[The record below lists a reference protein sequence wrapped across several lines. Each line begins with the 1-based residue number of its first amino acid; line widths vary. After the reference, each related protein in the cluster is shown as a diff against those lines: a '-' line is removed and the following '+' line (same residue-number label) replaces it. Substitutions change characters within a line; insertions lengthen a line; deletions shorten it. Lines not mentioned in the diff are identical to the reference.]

1 MNQVLNQNSRFLT
14 KQNINLLWD
23 VLLDE
28 LHIDSNNK
36 SIVTNI
42 RTVFESN
49 INPFTKNVNQ
59 NAQLVILN
67 KQFLSQVLIA
77 VNRLFPN
84 LKQEQ
89 EFKRIQISSEEASVP
104 YKIEDIRES
113 RQTDF
118 EKQVNLKRAD
128 FENSINL
135 NKPKELDFSEKIDDG
150 KILEMDALI
159 AETVARRKFDIE
171 QIQHTVVSEDA
182 ENWLQ
187 PQQREPLQPH
197 LEPHLE
203 PQQSRLEPNK
213 TTNTRLTPLEKTSSN
228 SDLSIYRKLKLKQP
242 EENVVITNPIK
253 KNVTWTD
260 QMPNTN
266 INNNNNNIS
275 LLIEEFSFPLKK
287 EKIDILT
294 DKVDILIDL
303 MTKLTK
309 QLSEPLAKQLSEPL
323 AKQLGDK
330 QLGDNQLDNESN

>member
-1 MNQVLNQNSRFLT
+1 LG
-14 KQNINLLWD
+14 LLWD

-28 LHIDSNNK
+28 LHIDANNK

-49 INPFTKNVNQ
+49 IQPFTKNVLQ
-59 NAQLVILN
+59 NTQLVILN

-89 EFKRIQISSEEASVP
+89 EFKRIQISSEEVIP

-118 EKQVNLKRAD
+118 EKQVSLKRAD

-135 NKPKELDFSEKIDDG
+135 NKPKELNFSEKIEDD
-150 KILEMDALI
+150 KITEMDALI
-159 AETVARRKFDIE
+159 AETIARRKFDIE
-171 QIQHTVVSEDA
+171 QIQHTVVSEDS

-187 PQQREPLQPH
+187 PQPH
-197 LEPHLE
+197 LDPHLE
-203 PQQSRLEPNK
+203 PQSKK
-213 TTNTRLTPLEKTSSN
+213 TTNPKLIPLEKEPSN

-242 EENVVITNPIK
+242 EENVVINSNTNK

-260 QMPNTN
+260 QIPNT
-266 INNNNNNIS
+266 NNNIS
-275 LLIEEFSFPLKK
+275 LLIEEYSYPLKK
-287 EKIDILT
+287 DKIDTLT

-309 QLSEPLAKQLSEPL
+309 QLS
-323 AKQLGDK
+323 
-330 QLGDNQLDNESN
+330 NESI

>member
-1 MNQVLNQNSRFLT
+1 MNTVLNQNPNQNSRFLT
-14 KQNINLLWD
+14 KQNLNLLWD

-28 LHIDSNNK
+28 LHIDPNNK

-89 EFKRIQISSEEASVP
+89 EFKRIQISSEEAAVP
-104 YKIEDIRES
+104 YKIEEIRES

-135 NKPKELDFSEKIDDG
+135 NKPKELYFSEKIDDG

-171 QIQHTVVSEDA
+171 QIQHTVISEET

-187 PQQREPLQPH
+187 PQPQQREQKKT
-197 LEPHLE
+197 
-203 PQQSRLEPNK
+203 PNTK
-213 TTNTRLTPLEKTSSN
+213 LNPLEKEPSN

-242 EENVVITNPIK
+242 EENVVITNTSK

-260 QMPNTN
+260 QMPNM
-266 INNNNNNIS
+266 NNNNNNIS
-275 LLIEEFSFPLKK
+275 LLIEEYSFPLKK
-287 EKIDILT
+287 DKVDILT

-309 QLSEPLAKQLSEPL
+309 QLGEPLAKQLDD
-323 AKQLGDK
+323 KQLSDKQLDDKQLSDK
-330 QLGDNQLDNESN
+330 QLGDNNQLDNEPN

>member
-1 MNQVLNQNSRFLT
+1 MKSSVNFNSNPNSNPNCSKFLT
-14 KQNINLLWD
+14 KSNLGLLWD

-28 LHIDSNNK
+28 LHIDANNK

-49 INPFTKNVNQ
+49 IQPFTKNVLQ
-59 NAQLVILN
+59 NTQLVILN

-89 EFKRIQISSEEASVP
+89 EFKRIQISSEEVIP

-118 EKQVNLKRAD
+118 EKQVSLKRAD

-135 NKPKELDFSEKIDDG
+135 NKPKELNFSEKIEDD
-150 KILEMDALI
+150 KITEMDALI
-159 AETVARRKFDIE
+159 AETIARRKFDIE
-171 QIQHTVVSEDA
+171 QIQHTVVSEDS

-187 PQQREPLQPH
+187 PQPH
-197 LEPHLE
+197 LDPHLE
-203 PQQSRLEPNK
+203 PQSKK
-213 TTNTRLTPLEKTSSN
+213 TTNPKLIPLEKEPSN

-242 EENVVITNPIK
+242 EENVVINSNTNK

-260 QMPNTN
+260 QIPNT
-266 INNNNNNIS
+266 NNNIS
-275 LLIEEFSFPLKK
+275 LLIEEYSYPLKK
-287 EKIDILT
+287 DKIDTLT

-309 QLSEPLAKQLSEPL
+309 QLS
-323 AKQLGDK
+323 
-330 QLGDNQLDNESN
+330 NESI

>member
-187 PQQREPLQPH
+187 PLQPQQ
-197 LEPHLE
+197 PHLE
-203 PQQSRLEPNK
+203 PQQSRPEPNK
-213 TTNTRLTPLEKTSSN
+213 TTNTRLIPLEKTSSN

-266 INNNNNNIS
+266 INNNNNNNNIS
-275 LLIEEFSFPLKK
+275 LLIDEFSFPLKK

-303 MTKLTK
+303 MMKLT
-309 QLSEPLAKQLSEPL
+309 
-323 AKQLGDK
+323 K